1 MLSKKTISFPV
12 VQGVILV
19 LILVFINAC
28 TSPYPD
34 SNSSEKIFSEKSP
47 TTTNSITPTKEG
59 LISPA
64 ATATLESD
72 VPFYLN
78 SDPLPAIVQVK
89 LNNFENVEWVARNEL
104 ADYTLK
110 LTHSDKTSEK
120 VYIQWV
126 YAITAAFPTVQD
138 DITLEQVRDC
148 WQGSSQED
156 FRLLISEE
164 SLPIFN
170 LLWGEADRKNVEVFP
185 AEELLQK
192 AWQERNLRAIIPFE
206 QIEPRWKVLRL
217 NGVSPLDQDFDMGA
231 YGLTIRWEWQSNS
244 QKPLKIPGDSQ
255 AVITNRLPEK
265 FTSLILT
272 GTTALV
278 RQTAERMELNG
289 LEYPLGDIG
298 ELLREVDF
306 THLSNEV
313 SFYDNCPPAVPARG
327 GQRFCANPRYV
338 EFLKMAGAD
347 LIELTG
353 NHLLD
358 WGKEPFI
365 FTLDL
370 YNREGLRYYGGG
382 INLEEARQPLRIE
395 HNGNRLALIGCNRAG
410 PENIWATEDQ
420 PGPAP
425 CDFDWLQ
432 NTIQNLVE
440 EGYLPIV
447 TFQHFE
453 VEDFMPMNLTLQEFE
468 QTSQMGAVIV
478 SGSQAHFA
486 HGFGFYEN
494 HFMHYGLGN
503 LFFDQMFPLHRRQ
516 FIDRHLFYDGK
527 YLGVELIT
535 TILEDYAKPRLMTE
549 EERAQM
555 LEDYFRVSGWLNTET
570 P

>member
-1 MLSKKTISFPV
+1 MVP
-12 VQGVILV
+12 LV
-19 LILVFINAC
+19 LAGIHGC
-28 TSPYPD
+28 TPVQPASI
-34 SNSSEKIFSEKSP
+34 SSEIIISEEHPAATHSPAPMSEKLS
-47 TTTNSITPTKEG
+47 
-59 LISPA
+59 LFA
-64 ATATLESD
+64 ATATFESD
-72 VPFYLN
+72 SPVYLK
-78 SDPLPAIVQVK
+78 SDPLPAAVQKK
-89 LNNFENVEWVARNEL
+89 LNKLENVEWVDRDEL
-104 ADYTLK
+104 ADYSLK
-110 LTHSDKTSEK
+110 INHSNETVRS

-126 YAITAAFPTVQD
+126 YAVTAAFPTVQD
-138 DITLEQVRDC
+138 EIGLDQIKEC
-148 WQGSSQED
+148 WQGASKAD

-164 SLPIFN
+164 AMPIFRV
-170 LLWGEADRKNVEVFP
+170 LWGEADRENVEVFP
-185 AEELLQK
+185 AEMMLQK
-192 AWQERNLRAIIPFE
+192 AWQERDLRAIIPFE
-206 QIEPRWKVLRL
+206 QIEPRWKVLRVD
-217 NGVSPLDQDFDMGA
+217 GISPLDQGFEMDA

-244 QKPLKIPGDSQ
+244 QKPFDVMIGSQ
-255 AVITNRLPEK
+255 PVITNRLPGK

-289 LEYPLGDIG
+289 LEYPVEDIG
-298 ELLREVDF
+298 DLLRQADF
-306 THLSNEV
+306 THISNEV
-313 SFYDNCPPAVPARG
+313 SFYENCPPAVPVRG
-327 GQRFCANPRYV
+327 GQRFCANPRYI
-338 EFLKMAGAD
+338 EFLKLVGAD

-358 WGKEPFI
+358 WGPEPFI
-365 FTLDL
+365 YTLDL
-370 YNREGLRYYGGG
+370 YNQEGLQYYGGG

-395 HNGNRLALIGCNRAG
+395 HNGNRFALIGCNRAG
-410 PENIWATEDQ
+410 PENIWATENQ

-440 EGYLPIV
+440 DGYLPIV

-468 QTSQMGAVIV
+468 KTAQMGAVIV

-486 HGFGFYEN
+486 HGFGFYQN

-527 YLGVELIT
+527 YLGMELIT
-535 TILEDYAKPRLMTE
+535 TLLEDYAKPRLMTE

-555 LEDYFRVSGWLNTET
+555 LEEYFRVSGWMNSEM